1 MTNIQMI
8 IPENYFSEN
17 TLCHLKPQ
25 QGLPVRYQR
34 RALDVTLA
42 CKLTQ
47 TYSKYHLA
55 MLHRELCMSE
65 EKTLSPTMSLV
76 YTP

>member
-25 QGLPVRYQR
+25 QGLSERYQR
-34 RALDVTLA
+34 RALDVTLS
-42 CKLTQ
+42 CKLTHA
-47 TYSKYHLA
+47 YGKYNLT
-55 MLHRELCMSE
+55 MLHRDLFMSE